1 MADVLTDHAPAREE
15 SAAPHRWLALAV
27 IGVAQLMIILDASI
41 VNIALPQAQR
51 ALHISDANRQWALTA
66 YTLAFGGL
74 LLLGG
79 RVTDYFGRK
88 RTFLTGLLGFAAASA
103 LGGAAQSAGWLFGA
117 RAIQGAF
124 AALLAP
130 AVLSLITTTFTEAH
144 ERAKAF
150 AVYGAISGTGA
161 AVGLIAGGALTEYMS
176 WRWTLL
182 INTPIAIAVAIAS
195 LPLIRDSK
203 VDGPRHYDI
212 AGAILASGGLASLV
226 WGFTEASTHSWTA
239 TRTLLLIAVGVVLLV
254 GFVVREI
261 YAESPLLPL
270 RIVLDRNRGGS
281 YLSFLLATMV
291 MFSVFLF
298 LTYYFQNVLGY
309 SALKA
314 GVAFLPFPVGVIV
327 SSTIASRTMPIF
339 GPRALATAGFISG
352 TLGVLWLTQLSASAS
367 YVTHIVPSEL
377 LISLGMGHV
386 FVSLS
391 STALLGVPNRDAGVA
406 SALVNTMQQVGGS
419 LGIAFLN
426 TIATTATLHYATS
439 HGGASPSA
447 VVHGFTTA
455 FWVGAGVMAVA
466 AVMVLLLIRPQ
477 RAAGEIP
484 PQAEPLDEG
493 ALAMEGTAIAGV

>member
-1 MADVLTDHAPAREE
+1 MADIALERPRSTGE
-15 SAAPHRWLALAV
+15 AANPRRWLALAV

-41 VNIALPQAQR
+41 VNIALPQAQK

-88 RTFLTGLLGFAAASA
+88 RTFLVGLLGFAAASA

-182 INTPIAIAVAIAS
+182 INTPIAIAVAVAS
-195 LPLIRDSK
+195 MPLIKDSR
-203 VDGPRHYDI
+203 VPGPRHYDVT
-212 AGAILASGGLASLV
+212 GAITASLGLASLV

-239 TRTLLLIAVGVVLLV
+239 ARTLLLIAVGVVLL
-254 GFVVREI
+254 GIFVIRERS
-261 YAESPLLPL
+261 AANPLLPL

-281 YLSFLLATMV
+281 YLAFLFATMV

-327 SSTIASRTMPIF
+327 SSTIASRTMPVL
-339 GPRALATAGFISG
+339 GPRVLATAGFIAG
-352 TLGVLWLTQLSASAS
+352 TLGVLWLTQLSPDAS
-367 YVTHIVPSEL
+367 YALHVVPSEL

-391 STALLGVPNRDAGVA
+391 STALLGVPNEDAGVA

-419 LGIAFLN
+419 VGIALMN
-426 TIATTATLHYATS
+426 TIATTATTHYITS
-439 HGGASPSA
+439 HDGQPSPDA

-455 FWVGAGVMAVA
+455 FTVGAIIMAAA
-466 AVMVLLLIRPQ
+466 AVMVFLLIRPQ
-477 RAAGEIP
+477 RAAGTIP
-484 PQAEPLDEG
+484 VQA
-493 ALAMEGTAIAGV
+493 GTIEETPVIAGV

>member
-1 MADVLTDHAPAREE
+1 
-15 SAAPHRWLALAV
+15 
-27 IGVAQLMIILDASI
+27 MIILDASI
-41 VNIALPQAQR
+41 VNIALPHAQK

-88 RTFLTGLLGFAAASA
+88 RTFLVGLLGFAAASA

-161 AVGLIAGGALTEYMS
+161 AVGLIAGGALTEFMS

-182 INTPIAIAVAIAS
+182 INTPIAIAVAVAS
-195 LPLIRDSK
+195 MPLIKDSR
-203 VDGPRHYDI
+203 VAGPRNYDVT
-212 AGAILASGGLASLV
+212 GAITASAGLGALV
-226 WGFTEASTHSWTA
+226 WGFTEASTNSWTA
-239 TRTLLLIAVGVVLLV
+239 TRTLALLALGVVLLAV
-254 GFVVREI
+254 FVWRERR
-261 YAESPLLPL
+261 ATSPLLPL

-281 YLSFLLATMV
+281 YLAFLLATMT

-314 GVAFLPFPVGVIV
+314 GVAFLPFPIGVIA
-327 SSTIASRTMPIF
+327 SSAVASRAMPVL
-339 GPRALATAGFISG
+339 GPRVLGTAGFVLG
-352 TLGVLWLTQLSASAS
+352 TLGVLWLTQLSPDAS
-367 YVTHIVPSEL
+367 YALHVVPSEL
-377 LISLGMGHV
+377 LISIGMGQV

-391 STALLGVPNRDAGVA
+391 STALLGVPNEDAGVA

-419 LGIAFLN
+419 VGIALMN
-426 TIATTATLHYATS
+426 TIATTATAHYISS
-439 HGGASPSA
+439 HDGQQSPEA

-455 FWVGAGVMAVA
+455 FSIGAAIMASA
-466 AVMVLLLIRPQ
+466 AVMVFLLIRPQ
-477 RAAGEIP
+477 RTTGVIP
-484 PQAEPLDEG
+484 VQVD
-493 ALAMEGTAIAGV
+493 ALEETPIIAGV